1 MPSLP
6 HTNQGSSDPSSDRAG
21 SAQRENPP
29 WCPRGLQVTVSFGRE
44 GERGLD
50 SFLCAQAVMIL
61 MRVLLREALVL
72 GMNSSRQ
79 AISSEI

>member
-1 MPSLP
+1 M
-6 HTNQGSSDPSSDRAG
+6 
-21 SAQRENPP
+21 
-29 WCPRGLQVTVSFGRE
+29 VSFGRE
-44 GERGLD
+44 GGRGLD